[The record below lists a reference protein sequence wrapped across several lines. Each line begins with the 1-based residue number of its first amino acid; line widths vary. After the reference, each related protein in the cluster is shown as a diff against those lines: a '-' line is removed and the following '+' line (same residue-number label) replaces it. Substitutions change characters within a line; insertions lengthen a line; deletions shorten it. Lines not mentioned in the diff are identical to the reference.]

1 MQHYFREFPCFCNI
15 CYAEHIQT
23 TVLESLSICKFLGR
37 KRQLFTASSFMS
49 TCALFHHTLQ
59 CLCGPSFYLTW
70 AKQKENFRKHF
81 AHQLDFPVPHEDQMT
96 PFETI
101 ARLLLRAEH
110 SSNVGERWMYPLRH
124 PIRSCSF
131 IVLKMSLMNSPFA
144 MLPTFLWGHLL
155 SLLHS
160 ILGPFVGWLRVI
172 FQPVE
177 GWNYG
182 KWPLLLLRWPS
193 ASFISFKKVTV
204 T

>member
-49 TCALFHHTLQ
+49 TRALFHHTLQ

-101 ARLLLRAEH
+101 ACLLLRAEH
-110 SSNVGERWMYPLRH
+110 SSNVGERWMYPL
-124 PIRSCSF
+124 
-131 IVLKMSLMNSPFA
+131 
-144 MLPTFLWGHLL
+144 L
-155 SLLHS
+155 SLTAASH
-160 ILGPFVGWLRVI
+160 
-172 FQPVE
+172 
-177 GWNYG
+177 
-182 KWPLLLLRWPS
+182 PLLLIHCSETEPYEFSICNAAYFSLRTS
-193 ASFISFKKVTV
+193 AQSPPFHPGAICGTTPRHISACGRLELWKMTLTSPKMAFCKFHQL
-204 T
+204 